1 MGERRL
7 AEAQQGRRCIE
18 IIIEGTKEG
27 KRAGRCAAGSAFGTD
42 GTGPSVVLRLP
53 GPENTA

>member
-1 MGERRL
+1 MVERRL
-7 AEAQQGRRCIE
+7 AEPQQGRRCIVS
-18 IIIEGTKEG
+18 IIEGTRKG
-27 KRAGRCAAGSAFGTD
+27 KRARRCAAGSAFGTD